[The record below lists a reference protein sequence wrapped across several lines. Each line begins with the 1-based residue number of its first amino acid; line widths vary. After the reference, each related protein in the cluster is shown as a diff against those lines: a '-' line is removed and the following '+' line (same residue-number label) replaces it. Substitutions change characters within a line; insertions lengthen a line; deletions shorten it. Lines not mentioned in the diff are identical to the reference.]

1 MSLKTKLANK
11 PIVDKDGYANAL
23 LESITVIDASENEF
37 DREQFQFSFKVKGT
51 RKEMTMNLWT
61 GTTISGQKYD
71 NGVEVEYS
79 KLSKIV
85 LKLGLI
91 GERELIEA
99 YQTGDDP
106 EVDLDSLIGVKV
118 KFKLGKA
125 IKKGGLSQIDLN
137 SIQLSPSNEFVS
149 K

>member
-11 PIVDKDGYANAL
+11 PIVDKDGYANAV
-23 LESITVIDASENEF
+23 LESITFIDASETEF

-71 NGVEVEYS
+71 NSIDIDYN

-85 LKLGLI
+85 IKLGLI
-91 GERELIEA
+91 TEKELICA
-99 YQTGDDP
+99 YQTGNDP
-106 EVDLDSLIGVKV
+106 EVDLNNLVGKNVL
-118 KFKLGKA
+118 FKLSKA
-125 IKKGGLSQIDLN
+125 VKKGGLSQIDLN
-137 SIQLSPSNEFVS
+137 SIELV
-149 K
+149 KTH

>member
-11 PIVDKDGYANAL
+11 PVLDKNGYASGV
-23 LESITVIDASENEF
+23 LESITFIDASDNEF
-37 DREQFQFSFKVKGT
+37 DHEQFQFSFKVKGT

-61 GTTISGQKYD
+61 STTISGQKYD
-71 NGVEVEYS
+71 NGVDIHYS
-79 KLSKIV
+79 KLSQIV

-91 GERELIEA
+91 CEKDLIEA
-99 YQTGDDP
+99 YESGNDP

-125 IKKGGLSQIDLN
+125 VKKGGLSQIDLS
-137 SIQLSPSNEFVS
+137 SITLVPS

>member
-11 PIVDKDGYANAL
+11 PIVDKDGFASGVLKN
-23 LESITVIDASENEF
+23 ITFIDASDTEF
-37 DREQFQFSFKVKGT
+37 DREQFQFSFKVEGT
-51 RKEMTMNLWT
+51 RKATTINLWT
-61 GTTISGQKYD
+61 GTTISGEKYD
-71 NGVEVEYS
+71 NGTSIDYS

-91 GERELIEA
+91 TEKELIEA

-106 EVDLDSLIGVKV
+106 EVDLESSIGANV
-118 KFKLGKA
+118 KFKLAKSV
-125 IKKGGLSQIDLN
+125 KKRGLSQIDLDT
-137 SIQLSPSNEFVS
+137 LTLVKAS

>member
-11 PIVDKDGYANAL
+11 PIVDKDGFASGVL
-23 LESITVIDASENEF
+23 KSITFIDASETEF
-37 DREQFQFSFKVKGT
+37 DREQFQFSFKVEGT
-51 RKEMTMNLWT
+51 RKETTINLWT
-61 GTTISGQKYD
+61 GTTISGEKYD
-71 NGVEVEYS
+71 NGTSIDYN

-91 GERELIEA
+91 GEKELIEA

-106 EVDLDSLIGVKV
+106 EVDLESLIGANI
-118 KFKLGKA
+118 KFKLSKSV
-125 IKKGGLSQIDLN
+125 KKRGLSQIDLD
-137 SIQLSPSNEFVS
+137 SLTLIKPS